1 VGLRHAAVRATVG
14 IFELLMLLGL
24 PAVISSLVSPR
35 GQRLGDLAAG
45 TVVVR
50 ERRATGELEA
60 VTFAAPAGHEDD
72 VAQLDV
78 SALGSRDYATVRD
91 TLRRLHTLPD
101 TATRVRVAERVA
113 SALVPRVSPAPRPG
127 MAAET
132 WLRCV
137 AAAMQVRRTVPV
149 PRSDVPVAGET
160 PPPPPTRGDLAVPP
174 TRAPAPADRPE
185 GPTSAPVEHPLDRG
199 GFQPPS

>member
-1 VGLRHAAVRATVG
+1 
-14 IFELLMLLGL
+14 
-24 PAVISSLVSPR
+24 
-35 GQRLGDLAAG
+35 
-45 TVVVR
+45 VVR

-127 MAAET
+127 TSAET

-137 AAAMQVRRTVPV
+137 AAAMQVRRSESRRRGRTGRWRGR
-149 PRSDVPVAGET
+149 PRHHLHARRPRR
-160 PPPPPTRGDLAVPP
+160 PTSAR
-174 TRAPAPADRPE
+174 PAPADR
-185 GPTSAPVEHPLDRG
+185 GGTRG
-199 GFQPPS
+199 SR